1 MVLKRAFI
9 GVLVLVAAVF
19 LYIGYSSYDAGRGS
33 ASAATTTVAAKN
45 RVPSGPADNE
55 GSISTTPT
63 TAEAAEVPSSSTA
76 MTPAAAGG
84 VPAPASDTI
93 QPNPPNGMT
102 FGGSGHYQLYR
113 QGNLTWRLN
122 TDTGES
128 CIVFATEEEWRKPQ
142 VYRAGCK
149 HKG

>member
-1 MVLKRAFI
+1 MMLKRAFI

-19 LYIGYSSYDAGRGS
+19 LYIGYSSYDAGRAS
-33 ASAATTTVAAKN
+33 ASAATIPAGAKG
-45 RVPSGPADNE
+45 RSVDGP
-55 GSISTTPT
+55 ISTTPT
-63 TAEAAEVPSSSTA
+63 TGDSSEVTANGAVSAPGSTSS
-76 MTPAAAGG
+76 
-84 VPAPASDTI
+84 VPAVPADTI

-122 TDTGES
+122 TDTGQS

-142 VYRAGCK
+142 VFRAGCK
-149 HKG
+149 SRGV